1 MEVISLVTRKQQVEM
16 LRRVPL
22 FADLSKRELDQLART
37 GRVVDHAEGHTVVTE
52 GEKGVGFHL
61 ILDGEARVTKK
72 GRTVAK
78 LGAGQWFGEVSMIDG
93 GPRTA
98 TVIAGTA
105 LRTFGV
111 ASWDFHPLL
120 KSSPTITF
128 KLLVTMCS
136 RLRDAEKG
144 TSAVLM

>member
-1 MEVISLVTRKQQVEM
+1 MSKKQQIEM

-22 FADLSKRELDQLART
+22 FSDLSKKELDQLART
-37 GRVVDHAEGHTVVTE
+37 GRVVDHAEGHVVVTE

-61 ILDGEARVTKK
+61 ILDGEARVTKG

-78 LGAGQWFGEVSMIDG
+78 LGPGQWFGEISMIDG

-98 TVIAGTA
+98 TVSAATQ
-105 LRTFGV
+105 LHTFGV

-120 KSSPTITF
+120 KTSPTITF

-144 TSAVLM
+144 KTAVLM

>member
-1 MEVISLVTRKQQVEM
+1 MAVVSRKQQIEM

-22 FADLSKRELDQLART
+22 FSDLTRREVDQLART
-37 GRVVDHAEGHTVVTE
+37 GRVVDHAQGHVVVTE

-61 ILDGEARVTKK
+61 IMNGEARVTK
-72 GRTVAK
+72 GDRTVAK
-78 LGAGQWFGEVSMIDG
+78 LGPGEWFGEVSMIDG

-98 TVIAGTA
+98 TVAAATP
-105 LRTFGV
+105 LRTFGL

-120 KSSPTITF
+120 RSSPTIAF

-144 TSAVLM
+144 KSAVLM

>member
-1 MEVISLVTRKQQVEM
+1 MVSRKQQIEM

-22 FADLSKRELDQLART
+22 FSDLSKRELDQLART
-37 GRVVDHAEGHTVVTE
+37 GRVVDHAEGHVVVTE

-61 ILDGEARVTKK
+61 ILDGEARVTKG

-78 LGAGQWFGEVSMIDG
+78 LGPGQWFGEISMIDG

-98 TVIAGTA
+98 TVSAATQ

-120 KSSPTITF
+120 KTSPTITF

-144 TSAVLM
+144 KTAVLM

>member
-1 MEVISLVTRKQQVEM
+1 MAVVSRKQQIEM

-22 FADLSKRELDQLART
+22 FSDLTRRELDQLART
-37 GRVVDHAEGHTVVTE
+37 GRVVDHAQGHVVVTE

-61 ILDGEARVTKK
+61 ILDGEARVTK
-72 GRTVAK
+72 GDRTVAK
-78 LGAGQWFGEVSMIDG
+78 LGPGEWFGEVSMIDG

-98 TVIAGTA
+98 TVAATTP
-105 LRTFGV
+105 LRTFGL

-120 KSSPTITF
+120 RSSPTIAF

-144 TSAVLM
+144 KSAVLM